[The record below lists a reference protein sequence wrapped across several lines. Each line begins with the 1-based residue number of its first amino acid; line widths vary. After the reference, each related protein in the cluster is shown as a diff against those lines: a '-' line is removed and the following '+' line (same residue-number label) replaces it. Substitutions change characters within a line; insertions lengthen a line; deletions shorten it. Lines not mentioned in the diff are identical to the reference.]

1 MNTNQVELL
10 APAGGMDALRAAV
23 RFGANAVYLGG
34 PMLQLRA
41 GNTGFTMEGVRE
53 ACEYAHA
60 RGVRVYVAANAF
72 TFPEEIP
79 DMAEYARHLKDAGA
93 DAMIVSDLG
102 AIRAIKRAC
111 ADMEVHV
118 STQANCTNH
127 ESASLYYELGASRVV
142 LARELNLA
150 RIADI
155 RAKTPRDLELEA
167 FVHGAMCMAYSGR
180 CLLSTY
186 LTGRSANRGGCAQS
200 CRWRFGL
207 TEEKRPGQVF
217 PIEEDATGTYI
228 LSSYDLNAMPLLNEI
243 LASGVTSLKIE
254 GRMKT
259 AYYVATVV
267 NAYRMRLSGMDEK
280 LCMEELNAVSHR
292 PYTTGFYQ
300 DEAKCTPNA
309 PEGYEKTREYIAPV
323 VGRDGERMVCEV
335 KNKLTEGREVE
346 VVHPGCAPIRFI
358 ARDLRGED
366 GEPISAAAIPGRRF
380 TMAAPADMIE
390 AGDYIRA

>member
-1 MNTNQVELL
+1 
-10 APAGGMDALRAAV
+10 
-23 RFGANAVYLGG
+23 
-34 PMLQLRA
+34 
-41 GNTGFTMEGVRE
+41 
-53 ACEYAHA
+53 
-60 RGVRVYVAANAF
+60 
-72 TFPEEIP
+72 
-79 DMAEYARHLKDAGA
+79 MAEYARHLKDAGA

-155 RAKTPRDLELEA
+155 RAKTPRELELEA

-228 LSSYDLNAMPLLNEI
+228 LSSYDLNAMPLLDEI

-267 NAYRMRLSGMDEK
+267 NAYRMRLNGMDEK
-280 LCMEELNAVSHR
+280 LCMEELNSVSHR

-346 VVHPGCAPIRFI
+346 VVHPGCAPIRFV

-380 TMAAPADMIE
+380 TMAAPADGIE
-390 AGDYIRA
+390 AGDYVRA